1 MEDKYSIKNLIIIF
15 VIIIAILVG
24 FYFITFLITNNKSN
38 KTTDEV
44 TNESVIDYDTILVS
58 DIYKQSESSYYVLVK
73 YPGDE
78 KTSNY
83 ESSLEKYGQ
92 KESAIHVY
100 QIDLSSAF
108 NKKFIANET
117 DLTQNIPV
125 FNKTTLLKIENGV
138 ITENYQDTDIDTLL
152 NVISQ

>member
-83 ESSLEKYGQ
+83 
-92 KESAIHVY
+92 
-100 QIDLSSAF
+100 
-108 NKKFIANET
+108 
-117 DLTQNIPV
+117 
-125 FNKTTLLKIENGV
+125 
-138 ITENYQDTDIDTLL
+138 
-152 NVISQ
+152 

>member
-92 KESAIHVY
+92 KENAIHVY
-100 QIDLSSAF
+100 QIDISSAF

-138 ITENYQDTDIDTLL
+138 ITVNYQDTDIDTLL
-152 NVISQ
+152 NVIIQ

>member
-92 KESAIHVY
+92 
-100 QIDLSSAF
+100 
-108 NKKFIANET
+108 
-117 DLTQNIPV
+117 
-125 FNKTTLLKIENGV
+125 
-138 ITENYQDTDIDTLL
+138 TEKA
-152 NVISQ
+152 SG